1 MLQWFAVLTKPRA
14 ERIGREHLERQGFE
28 CRLPMLRRDTRARRV
43 VGAVEPL
50 FPRYLF
56 LRADP
61 ARDDLARVR
70 STRGVCGLVR
80 FGIEPARVPGP
91 VVDALIARSDADG
104 CVRLDPPAL
113 EPGAA
118 VRIVDGPL
126 AGLEAI
132 FRARGAD
139 ERVQLLVRLVGGER
153 AASVPLRHLAARL

>member
-14 ERIGREHLERQGFE
+14 ERIGRAHLERQGFE
-28 CRLPMLRRDTRARRV
+28 CRLPMLRRESRGRGCA
-43 VGAVEPL
+43 AAAEPL

-61 ARDDLARVR
+61 AQHELARVR

-80 FGIEPARVPGP
+80 FGAEPARVPQP
-91 VVDALIARSDADG
+91 VLDALAARSDAEG
-104 CVRLDPPAL
+104 CVRLDPPELA
-113 EPGAA
+113 PGAP

-139 ERVQLLVRLVGGER
+139 ERVQLLVRLVGAER
-153 AASVPLRHLAARL
+153 AASVPLRHLAAHL